1 MPTLTELQERELTHS
16 TAPTMGNRKLLIG
29 GLVLVAVLAVLLVVF
44 ARNWPFTREA
54 VVKSLQRQSGG
65 VVEIGHFRR
74 VYLPLPGCVADQVTF
89 RPAKNAP
96 PFLTIRRLAILGSY
110 PGLFSRHITTI
121 RADGFHLVIVP
132 KSGLSASSPGAAIG
146 TTSDGLTIGELI
158 ADGAEVEFSSAQ
170 RDKPPLVFRIPK
182 LVLKHIADRQAL
194 NFQGTVELPLPRAE
208 VAVSGKFGPWQ
219 SDNAGQT
226 QLSGAYSVRNLDLG
240 SFGGVAGL
248 LGASGN
254 FDGPLQRVTTEGTVD
269 IPKFEVRSSG
279 HPVHLAAQ
287 FDATVNGLHGDV
299 ELDAVRAHFRKTTIE
314 GTGSVSGQPGEK
326 GKLASFQLSSNHAR
340 IEDLLWM
347 FVSSNPP
354 DMAGAITFRSVA
366 TLPPESRPFLQKLRL
381 QGEFGISNARYPHP
395 ETQRKIDVLSAQ
407 ARGEA
412 DKVEDAEE
420 KLGAPIDPG
429 RVLANLKAKVD
440 LQDGTARLRDLS
452 FDMPGAAALLNGSY
466 NLESERVDLRGR
478 ARIDTQLSKATTGVK
493 SVLLKVVQ
501 PFMKKSKTKES
512 VVAIRMGGTYRH
524 PTFQAV
530 PVEAK

>member
-1 MPTLTELQERELTHS
+1 MPAQTELQERESTYS
-16 TAPTMGNRKLLIG
+16 TAPTTPKPGLLIG
-29 GLVLVAVLAVLLVVF
+29 GTVFLAVAALLLVVV
-44 ARNWPFTREA
+44 AWHWPFTREA

-65 VVEIGHFRR
+65 IVEIGHFRR
-74 VYLPLPGCVADQVTF
+74 IYLPLPGCVADQVTF

-96 PFLTIRRLAILGSY
+96 PFLTIRQLAILGSY

-121 RADGFHLVIVP
+121 RADGFHLVIVRNG
-132 KSGLSASSPGAAIG
+132 GLSASSPGAAIG
-146 TTSDGLTIGELI
+146 TTSDGLTIGQLI
-158 ADGAEVEFSSAQ
+158 ADGAELEFLSTE
-170 RDKPPLVFRIPK
+170 REKPLVFRIPK
-182 LVLKHIADRQAL
+182 LVLKHIQDRQAL
-194 NFQGTVELPLPRAE
+194 NFQATVELPEPRAE
-208 VAVSGKFGPWQ
+208 VDVSGKFGPWQ
-219 SDNAGQT
+219 SGNAGQT

-254 FDGPLQRVTTEGTVD
+254 FNGPLERVATDGTID
-269 IPKFEVRSSG
+269 IPNFEVQSGG

-299 ELDAVRAHFRKTTIE
+299 ELEAVRAHFRKTTIE
-314 GTGSVSGQPGEK
+314 GSGSVSGQGVEN
-326 GKLASFQLSSNHAR
+326 GKVANFQLSSNHAR

-347 FVSSNPP
+347 FVSNNPP

-366 TLPPESRPFLQKLRL
+366 TLPPESRPFLQRLKL

-407 ARGEA
+407 ARGQA

-420 KLGAPIDPG
+420 KLGTPIDPG
-429 RVLANLKAKVD
+429 RVLANLKAKVN
-440 LQDGTARLRDLS
+440 LQDGTAQLRDLS
-452 FDMPGAAALLNGSY
+452 FDLPGAAALLNGSY
-466 NLESERVDLRGR
+466 NLESERVDLRGK
-478 ARIDTQLSKATTGVK
+478 ARINTQLSKATTGVK

-512 VVAIRMGGTYRH
+512 VVAIHMGGTYRH
-524 PTFQAV
+524 PTFEAV
-530 PVEAK
+530 PVAAK